1 MMKKFMQSLMLIILL
16 ISVIIYSSSGI
27 KASQG
32 SDQVIID
39 HLEEV
44 RIDQKFEVEILNL
57 NSDKSYELIIRAEDH
72 QGEEWINQKEF
83 IPETE
88 DYLIAEDK
96 MMELIQYMEP
106 EPEITDMYYPPID
119 DLKDSWDTEI
129 LLKKNNQLVNE
140 STINRTYSIADIDTR
155 EINDG
160 SLIGELF
167 KAPDSETAPGV
178 VVLHGSEGRKSRL
191 RALMLAEHGFNALAI
206 QYFGPHNELPDQLV
220 EVPIE
225 IVKDAGNWLI
235 ENNYSDG
242 NQVGLYGVS
251 KGGELALLAGSKF
264 DIFRNVVAMVPS
276 GVIMEGSSGS
286 AISPGSSWSYQD
298 EPLDYIP
305 NIRDY
310 EVYSNAYEHGFA
322 SYFTKSLEEA
332 DSQTVEAATIQIEKI
347 DGSILMVSG
356 ADDRMWDSETL
367 LQPAEKRLEEYDY
380 HDSFRHLIFEE
391 AGHTIITPYMPT
403 ANRDKV
409 ERYIYGSNQKGS
421 ARADAEH
428 WPEVLNTLRGE

>member
-1 MMKKFMQSLMLIILL
+1 MQSLMLIILL

-167 KAPDSETAPGV
+167 KAPDSETAL
-178 VVLHGSEGRKSRL
+178 VL
-191 RALMLAEHGFNALAI
+191 
-206 QYFGPHNELPDQLV
+206 
-220 EVPIE
+220 
-225 IVKDAGNWLI
+225 
-235 ENNYSDG
+235 
-242 NQVGLYGVS
+242 
-251 KGGELALLAGSKF
+251 
-264 DIFRNVVAMVPS
+264 
-276 GVIMEGSSGS
+276 
-286 AISPGSSWSYQD
+286 
-298 EPLDYIP
+298 
-305 NIRDY
+305 
-310 EVYSNAYEHGFA
+310 
-322 SYFTKSLEEA
+322 
-332 DSQTVEAATIQIEKI
+332 
-347 DGSILMVSG
+347 
-356 ADDRMWDSETL
+356 
-367 LQPAEKRLEEYDY
+367 
-380 HDSFRHLIFEE
+380 
-391 AGHTIITPYMPT
+391 
-403 ANRDKV
+403 
-409 ERYIYGSNQKGS
+409 
-421 ARADAEH
+421 
-428 WPEVLNTLRGE
+428 